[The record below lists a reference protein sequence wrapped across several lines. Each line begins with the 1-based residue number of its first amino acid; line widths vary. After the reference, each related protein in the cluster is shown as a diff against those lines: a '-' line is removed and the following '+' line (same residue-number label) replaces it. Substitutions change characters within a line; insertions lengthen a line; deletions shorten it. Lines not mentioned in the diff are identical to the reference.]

1 MPHSRCRPLL
11 FHGSQPLVKKK
22 KGSQLNPISIHAAA
36 TASQLYYIFVFLIL
50 HYEYLVIADVFKDI
64 PIPIRTK

>member
-1 MPHSRCRPLL
+1 MVHSHL
-11 FHGSQPLVKKK
+11 SKKK